1 MPGDSWLKVKVKDIN
16 QLIVKNPSTLN
27 ETSSLK
33 DLLEE
38 IVKDAKSRH
47 VYIVNY
53 QNKLIGSVR
62 LNNTLQYMFPT
73 ISLLNENDVFQIGS
87 YQVYSSAKS
96 IKDIMTANPS
106 FVYEDTLLS
115 EMVKL
120 WSVKK

>member
-1 MPGDSWLKVKVKDIN
+1 
-16 QLIVKNPSTLN
+16 
-27 ETSSLK
+27 
-33 DLLEE
+33 
-38 IVKDAKSRH
+38 
-47 VYIVNY
+47 
-53 QNKLIGSVR
+53 
-62 LNNTLQYMFPT
+62 MFPT

-120 WSVKK
+120 